1 MKTGQELRDN
11 GIAVA
16 IQHANQVEEK
26 WSEIAYNFFLSFI
39 RNNSEFQIEDVRTAA
54 INSVPEPPSKRAWGG
69 IAVKASKAGLIRR
82 MGFRNVKNPKAHC
95 TPATVWQV
103 T

>member
-11 GIAVA
+11 GIATAV
-16 IQHANQVEEK
+16 QHANEVEEN
-26 WSEIAYNFFLSFI
+26 WSGIAYNFLLSFL
-39 RNNSEFQIEDVRTAA
+39 RHNSKFQIEDVRTAA
-54 INSVPEPPSKRAWGG
+54 IGHVPEPPSNRAWGG

-82 MGFRNVKNPKAHC
+82 MGFRNVKNPRAHC
-95 TPATVWQV
+95 TPATVWEV